1 MLIKV
6 IFILCLQRCIILS
19 EKIWAI
25 FKNKINTQTVKEHVT
40 FPTPFSKASLFFLIK
55 TKWALG
61 LIKSLDKIRG
71 CKQVCMFVYIEP
83 GGRWGWPKINSLQ
96 GYKGM
101 QKKGQSN
108 KPIRYSFLK
117 VEIQGKLKNC
127 VASVCQLRG
136 LTHR

>member
-1 MLIKV
+1 
-6 IFILCLQRCIILS
+6 
-19 EKIWAI
+19 
-25 FKNKINTQTVKEHVT
+25 
-40 FPTPFSKASLFFLIK
+40 
-55 TKWALG
+55 
-61 LIKSLDKIRG
+61 
-71 CKQVCMFVYIEP
+71 
-83 GGRWGWPKINSLQ
+83 
-96 GYKGM
+96 M